1 MYMYMYMCV
10 MYVVVVYQV
19 GEGAP
24 IPFWLACSIHNQ
36 NLQFDNKKH
45 AIYTIKYDIK
55 NIKGIQNNHFD
66 ARPLRLCI

>member
-24 IPFWLACSIHNQ
+24 IPFWLVVFIIKTC
-36 NLQFDNKKH
+36 NLTMKKTCNLH
-45 AIYTIKYDIK
+45 
-55 NIKGIQNNHFD
+55 H
-66 ARPLRLCI
+66 